1 MSTRGKALIIGDSIS
16 GGYTPHVARILDGK
30 FAVALNGGV
39 ENVKRDSATLLAN
52 LESYLAADGD
62 ADVIHFN
69 CGLHDIT
76 RARDAEGARVPLA
89 SYRDNLTAIVE
100 RLAAT
105 EKKLIW
111 ATTTPVIFE
120 RHRRKGFD
128 RRQEDVEQYNAVA
141 HEIMTAAGIPIN
153 DLHAAVV
160 AAGTEECLQR
170 GGVHMTDRA
179 SEMLGKIVAEAIQRR
194 AQA

>member
-16 GGYTPHVARILDGK
+16 QDYTPHAARILDGE
-30 FAVALNGGV
+30 FAVAHNEG
-39 ENVKRDSATLLAN
+39 NVGNSAQLLAN
-52 LESYLAADGD
+52 LGSYLAADGD

-69 CGLHDIT
+69 CGLHDIV
-76 RARDAEGARVPLA
+76 RDRDAEGARVSLA

-120 RHRRKGFD
+120 RHRHKGFD

-141 HEIMTAAGIPIN
+141 HEIVTAAGIPIN

-160 AAGTEECLQR
+160 AAGTEECLSED
-170 GGVHMTDRA
+170 GVHMTDQA